1 MTKKQTKKQTTQEVQ
16 PDFSTYL
23 SVKNLA
29 VRITQENEKIKVK
42 IDGLDKIESY
52 DDLMTLQSILET
64 AIENLDNHF
73 IVDDICC
80 ENCCGD
86 CE

>member
-1 MTKKQTKKQTTQEVQ
+1 MTKKQTKTQTTQEVQ

-64 AIENLDNHF
+64 AISITIPFPSQL
-73 IVDDICC
+73 VLL
-80 ENCCGD
+80 
-86 CE
+86 